1 MNCAHP
7 EHLHAAHFDL
17 LLFFNPKQH
26 FTQDKTSRRSGL
38 EDVMEALGLCE
49 GDLNEIELKLQEKFK
64 EDSVE
69 QDHMNIETQFRSSL
83 KQ

>member
-1 MNCAHP
+1 
-7 EHLHAAHFDL
+7 
-17 LLFFNPKQH
+17 
-26 FTQDKTSRRSGL
+26 
-38 EDVMEALGLCE
+38 MEALGLCE
-49 GDLNEIELKLQEKFK
+49 GDLNEIELKLQKKFK

>member
-7 EHLHAAHFDL
+7 EHLHAAHFD

-38 EDVMEALGLCE
+38 GDVMEALGLCE
-49 GDLNEIELKLQEKFK
+49 GDLNEFELKLQEKFK
-64 EDSVE
+64 KDSVE
-69 QDHMNIETQFRSSL
+69 QDHMNIETQCRSSL